1 MEAVRKTWVCLIADT
16 ATRMIYVIACIT
28 VKASERDN
36 FIEIFKANTPKVLEE
51 EGCLEYSA
59 TVDFQTELPIQQM
72 NANVLTVIEKWESFP
87 HLEAH
92 CTAHAGIQGKGGR
105 DGGRRFPENPRRCL
119 GCERKINL

>member
-16 ATRMIYVIACIT
+16 ATRMIYVIASIT

-92 CTAHAGIQGKGGR
+92 FIAPHMLKYKAKVEGMVE
-105 DGGRRFPENPRRCL
+105 DVSL
-119 GCERKINL
+119 KILEDA